1 MTGCSG
7 PSAKAQ
13 DLYALVRALSAAC
26 AADKNVLK
34 DGALVD
40 ALEAKAKQI
49 LSSHKSCRRTPATLS
64 PVPNK
69 TAKKLK
75 EIVRASESKAAEG
88 VAKRRKLSVDDKKRK
103 DKPLSGFESP
113 IRCRSP
119 FLFPTTERKQK
130 HLMPDDFLLSSVSKK
145 RDPLTDTSVVR
156 PVAVRAY
163 HMANTSVAAQGEAV
177 GVHEPIGK
185 SPRVNGKEMRSVS
198 PVPSDVDMPFRSLD
212 RGSVDL
218 SASMASTLASYYDD
232 MGDEDGD
239 RIRRYSRSPAMDSRA
254 WSPMSDS
261 IDWTPVEDDEAP
273 KEDSSPAENSASALE
288 LSTEDEDYFS
298 ASKEAA
304 SSERPLV
311 KNPTE
316 VVMEVLYGIMKD
328 NVNFKWLI
336 DPVNQA
342 RVAKLV
348 DYHLK
353 EHGSLS
359 GDHSDLIADLRC
371 QVDQLAHENSKIQSE
386 NAVLLESCQKVS
398 IEAKQQGNQSEQ
410 CFADMVEHH
419 NKTLADMTR
428 RLEHSEGS
436 LRVQQGLRREAEAAF
451 QSELESKTEVISAL
465 KQTLEEK
472 EETVSALLKRTEDV
486 TTAYAMSARG
496 RAATL
501 AAGPN
506 ASTMVKDL
514 RESVALREVEVMQ
527 LKASLTDKDRE
538 ICNLHMQLST
548 KKKLIEE
555 MSLQVAQQLDRP
567 DGLALD
573 FDAFLFQS
581 AVNKQQ
587 IIDELTAALEV
598 MEREVGGLEARVAAK
613 ERETLQLKSKQGSL
627 ARSLSAARREM
638 DQVRAE
644 NERLTAA
651 LKSQKTRVRNL
662 MTSVDE
668 KQQQIEHL
676 NEQVDLRQAQLD
688 QFISAMEMEV
698 GPPLAVSAA
707 IDSFASV
714 FDEQAASFDLDA
726 EAPSRRASGVSD
738 GTSSLDVV
746 AV

>member
-1 MTGCSG
+1 
-7 PSAKAQ
+7 
-13 DLYALVRALSAAC
+13 VRA
-26 AADKNVLK
+26 
-34 DGALVD
+34 G
-40 ALEAKAKQI
+40 
-49 LSSHKSCRRTPATLS
+49 
-64 PVPNK
+64 
-69 TAKKLK
+69 
-75 EIVRASESKAAEG
+75 ESKAAEG
-88 VAKRRKLSVDDKKRK
+88 VAKRRKLSVD
-103 DKPLSGFESP
+103 KPKAASGLESP

-130 HLMPDDFLLSSVSKK
+130 HLAPDDFLLASVSKK
-145 RDPLTDTSVVR
+145 LDPLSDSSVVR
-156 PVAVRAY
+156 PVPVRAY
-163 HMANTSVAAQGEAV
+163 HMAHPGAAYRDISDVHKSV
-177 GVHEPIGK
+177 GK
-185 SPRVNGKEMRSVS
+185 SPSRVHGKEMRSVS
-198 PVPSDVDMPFRSLD
+198 PAPLGVDIPFKSLD
-212 RGSVDL
+212 RGAVDL

-239 RIRRYSRSPAMDSRA
+239 RVRRYSRSPAMESRS

-261 IDWTPVEDDEAP
+261 IDWTPVEDEEAP
-273 KEDSSPAENSASALE
+273 RGGETGPAEASISALE

-298 ASKEAA
+298 ASEEAA
-304 SSERPLV
+304 SSLT

-359 GDHSDLIADLRC
+359 GDHSDLIAELRA
-371 QVDQLAHENSKIQSE
+371 QVDQLARENCKIQSE

-398 IEAKQQGNQSEQ
+398 IKAEQQGNRSEQ
-410 CFADMVEHH
+410 CFSDMVEHH

-428 RLEHSEGS
+428 RLEHSES
-436 LRVQQGLRREAEAAF
+436 TLRVQQGLRREAEAAF
-451 QSELESKTEVISAL
+451 QSELETKTDIVAAL
-465 KQTLEEK
+465 KQSLAEK

-486 TTAYAMSARG
+486 TTAYAVSSRG
-496 RAATL
+496 RAAVL
-501 AAGPN
+501 SAGPN
-506 ASTMVKDL
+506 ASTIVKDL

-527 LKASLTDKDRE
+527 LKSTLTDKDRE

-548 KKKLIEE
+548 KKKLLEE
-555 MSLQVAQQLDRP
+555 MSIQVAQHLERA
-567 DGLALD
+567 DGPPLD

-598 MEREVGGLEARVAAK
+598 MEREVGGLETRVANK

-627 ARSLSAARREM
+627 SRSLSAARREM
-638 DQVRAE
+638 DQMRVE

-662 MTSVDE
+662 MTTVDE
-668 KQQQIEHL
+668 KQEQIEHL

-688 QFISAMEMEV
+688 QFISAMEMEA
-698 GPPLAVSAA
+698 GPPPAVSAA
-707 IDSFASV
+707 IDTFASV
-714 FDEQAASFDLDA
+714 FGEQTASFDMDA
-726 EAPSRRASGVSD
+726 EASSRRVSGVSS
-738 GTSSLDVV
+738 GMSSLDML
-746 AV
+746 AA